1 MLKFIKKVGLSVALI
16 AISTS
21 ASASLIT
28 NGSFEQLDFADNSQ
42 SIGVVH
48 GINLQNYA
56 NKNSTWDVFSNLPG
70 WATSYGNGIELQKNI
85 VTQSQ
90 SGSQHVELDSH
101 QYGSSNSVMTQTL
114 DSLTIGSNYLL
125 EFYYKARTNAVND
138 NGINVFWYDAAVDFD
153 TNMAVDFSTESTKR
167 LTPDWSLQSVIFTA
181 KAESMALSFG
191 AFGKQNTLGG
201 LLDNVSL
208 TQQQSLRPA
217 ISVPE
222 PSMLILFVIGLG
234 FIVARKRKWM
244 H

>member
-1 MLKFIKKVGLSVALI
+1 MFKLINKIGFSVSLMALSTFAN
-16 AISTS
+16 
-21 ASASLIT
+21 ASLIT

-42 SIGVVH
+42 SV
-48 GINLQNYA
+48 GIVSNTNLQA
-56 NKNSTWDVFSNLPG
+56 FQNKNRAWDVFNTLPG
-70 WATSYGNGIELQKNI
+70 WVTSYGNGIELQKNV
-85 VTQSQ
+85 VTRSQ
-90 SGSQHVELDSH
+90 NGSQHVELDSH

-153 TNMAVDFSTESTKR
+153 INMSVDFSTESTKR
-167 LTPDWSLQSVIFTA
+167 LAPDWSLQSVMFTA

-222 PSMLILFVIGLG
+222 PSMLILFAIGVS